1 MKYKSLSMNNL
12 NILAA
17 LAGTLPRCRTL
28 AGSSHAARP
37 APCIASPQHTHN
49 CPNYP
54 WTGSKLVFLHGW
66 GTHPVIWTPLLERL
80 PGSRAVPLPGYAST
94 APAACA
100 DGLVDMANVIAQQL
114 EPQTLLVGWSLG
126 GLAAMRVALDYP
138 QKVSRLMLIG
148 ATPCFVNRADWR
160 HGVDDAVFAEFSR
173 NLSEDYAGTIRRFL
187 SLQAQGSDTVRAV
200 LAELRKQLLAQPQP
214 ELTVL
219 DAGLSMLRETDL
231 RSELAGL
238 TVPVSL
244 VHGTGDKLAPVEAA
258 RWLQTALPNAALHE
272 IKGAGHAPFLSHV
285 QAVTDVIER
294 WV

>member
-1 MKYKSLSMNNL
+1 M
-12 NILAA
+12 
-17 LAGTLPRCRTL
+17 
-28 AGSSHAARP
+28 
-37 APCIASPQHTHN
+37 TH
-49 CPNYP
+49 
-54 WTGSKLVFLHGW
+54 KLVFLHGW
-66 GTHPVIWTPLLERL
+66 GTHPVIWAPLLERL
-80 PGSRAVPLPGYAST
+80 PGSRAVPLPGYANT
-94 APAACA
+94 APAPSA
-100 DGLVDMANVIAQQL
+100 DGLSELAHCIAQQL

-148 ATPCFVNRADWR
+148 TTPCFVNRADWL

-187 SLQAQGSDTVRAV
+187 SLQAQGSDTARAV
-200 LAELRKQLLAQPQP
+200 LAALRKQLLAQPQP
-214 ELTVL
+214 ELAVL
-219 DAGLSMLRETDL
+219 DAGLSMLRDTDL

-238 TVPVSL
+238 AVPVSL
-244 VHGTGDKLAPVEAA
+244 VHGTADKLAPVEAA
-258 RWLQTALPNAALHE
+258 RWLQTALPNAALNE